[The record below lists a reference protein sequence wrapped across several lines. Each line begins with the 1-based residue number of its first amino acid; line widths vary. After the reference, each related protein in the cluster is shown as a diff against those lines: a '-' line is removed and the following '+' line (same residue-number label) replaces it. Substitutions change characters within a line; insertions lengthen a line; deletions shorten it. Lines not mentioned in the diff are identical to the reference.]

1 MRRTK
6 LLVLAEDNSS
16 SEGKLNS
23 INQKRE
29 RDVDLQLNSGK
40 VRYLGSYVVN
50 IGHEKLMIYG

>member
-6 LLVLAEDNSS
+6 LLVLAEDYSS

-29 RDVDLQLNSGK
+29 RDVDLQLNSG
-40 VRYLGSYVVN
+40 
-50 IGHEKLMIYG
+50 